1 MKPRGRFEPPKAV
14 DCNWIDAMA
23 ERSSSESAC
32 MRAALR
38 LLTRREH
45 TTWELTQKLSQRGF
59 AAEDIEPVIA
69 ACVRLNYLNDGRAGR
84 LLVEQ
89 LARKGLGHLRIRME
103 FKKRGI
109 CDRLTDAIL
118 NAEFTETEE
127 RRAARRVLQKKMP
140 AYDSE
145 PDSRKRKEKLFRFL
159 LSRGFSAELA
169 RDLLR
174 NIR

>member
-1 MKPRGRFEPPKAV
+1 
-14 DCNWIDAMA
+14 MA

-69 ACVRLNYLNDGRAGR
+69 ACVRFNYLNDDRTGR

-109 CDRLTDAIL
+109 CDRLTDTIL

-127 RRAARRVLQKKMP
+127 RRAARRALQKKMP
-140 AYDSE
+140 ALDSE
-145 PDSRKRKEKLFRFL
+145 PDTRKRKEKLFRFL
-159 LSRGFSAELA
+159 LSRGFPAEMA

-174 NIR
+174 NIRC